1 MRIFPIWPV
10 GPALYL
16 YVSPSMVAT
25 LYCRFY
31 RCNFSVS
38 NKFVSIIINSATFHP
53 LYISSILYFK
63 ICRYVKRY
71 SMENALL
78 RERNTPFSVSGLSS
92 RRVSSYSTSVEAH
105 KAMYIPTIDAVR
117 SAHTCTVVTQV
128 CVTFSLAGNRSTL
141 QKNRIFLRKLVSR
154 VRWQVH
160 SYTMRFHPDVSLPV
174 PAIFCFHVQAYFS
187 FGDTLRSI
195 CILDGG

>member
-1 MRIFPIWPV
+1 
-10 GPALYL
+10 
-16 YVSPSMVAT
+16 MVAT
-25 LYCRFY
+25 LCYRFY
-31 RCNFSVS
+31 CCNYSIL
-38 NKFVSIIINSATFHP
+38 NKFVSIIINSAIFHP
-53 LYISSILYFK
+53 LHISSILYFK

-71 SMENALL
+71 SVENALL

-92 RRVSSYSTSVEAH
+92 RRASSYSTSVEAH
-105 KAMYIPTIDAVR
+105 KAIYIPTIDAVR

-141 QKNRIFLRKLVSR
+141 QKNRIFLHKLVSR

-160 SYTMRFHPDVSLPV
+160 SDTMRFHPDASLPV

-187 FGDTLRSI
+187 FGGTLLSI

>member
-10 GPALYL
+10 RPALYL
-16 YVSPSMVAT
+16 CVSPSMVAT

-31 RCNFSVS
+31 CCNFSIL

-92 RRVSSYSTSVEAH
+92 RRASSYSTSVEAH

-117 SAHTCTVVTQV
+117 SAHTCTVVTRV
-128 CVTFSLAGNRSTL
+128 GVRDLFSCRE
-141 QKNRIFLRKLVSR
+141 
-154 VRWQVH
+154 
-160 SYTMRFHPDVSLPV
+160 SLNF
-174 PAIFCFHVQAYFS
+174 AEESHFS
-187 FGDTLRSI
+187 A
-195 CILDGG
+195 